1 MFIKKQSAL
10 VASFGFLFP
19 MKVTCLT
26 LKHVKENPKQVEKNE
41 ENTMVTWVD
50 NRLKTKKNQLA
61 GEGL

>member
-41 ENTMVTWVD
+41 ENTMVT
-50 NRLKTKKNQLA
+50 
-61 GEGL
+61 

>member
-1 MFIKKQSAL
+1 MSKWFHTSVITVKMFIKKQSAL

-41 ENTMVTWVD
+41 ENTMVT
-50 NRLKTKKNQLA
+50 
-61 GEGL
+61 